1 MSEITGEEAPKK
13 KPGRPRKTEE
23 EQPKPGKSWGMVP
36 IAVLEEV
43 CKEVA
48 TQEALRGRGWAS
60 QTVKKVLQG
69 VASKLA

>member
-1 MSEITGEEAPKK
+1 MSEITGEEVPKK
-13 KPGRPRKTEE
+13 KPGRPRKVEE
-23 EQPKPGKSWGMVP
+23 EQPKPFTSVRSVP
-36 IAVLEEV
+36 MSVLEEV

>member
-1 MSEITGEEAPKK
+1 MSEFTGEEAPKK
-13 KPGRPRKTEE
+13 KPGRPRKVEQ
-23 EQPKPGKSWGMVP
+23 EQPKPANSLRMVP
-36 IAVLEEV
+36 LAVLEEV

-60 QTVKKVLQG
+60 QTIKKVLQG